1 MKRSNEP
8 VDRDANSRSRSPG
21 LSRADRERAAR
32 GGRSLRIDDD
42 GFWRF
47 ENPKVWVRLRWLS
60 GEDIQGRISV
70 CRLSELL
77 VWLQAGC
84 IPGVPHADS
93 RAQRGTY
100 ELVWDS
106 VVLKS
111 EYHEWLPG
119 HIHDDTVLTVVYK
132 VDDDQENE

>member
-8 VDRDANSRSRSPG
+8 ADRDANSRSRSPG

-32 GGRSLRIDDD
+32 GGRSLWIDE
-42 GFWRF
+42 GW
-47 ENPKVWVRLRWLS
+47 NPTVWVRFRWLS
-60 GEDIQGRISV
+60 GEEIEGRIEAWN
-70 CRLSELL
+70 LSELL
-77 VWLQAGC
+77 VWLQSGC

-106 VVLKS
+106 VVLKP
-111 EYHEWLPG
+111 EYHEWLPD
-119 HIHDDTVLTVVYK
+119 HIHDDTVLTVVHK
-132 VDDDQENE
+132 VDDDQDNE

>member
-8 VDRDANSRSRSPG
+8 ADRDANSRSRSPG

-60 GEDIQGRISV
+60 GEAIEGRISA
-70 CRLSELL
+70 CGLSELL
-77 VWLQAGC
+77 AKLQSGG

-93 RAQRGTY
+93 RAQRGNY

-106 VVLKS
+106 VLLKP
-111 EYHEWLPG
+111 EYHDWLPDHM
-119 HIHDDTVLTVVYK
+119 HIDT
-132 VDDDQENE
+132 

>member
-8 VDRDANSRSRSPG
+8 ADRDANSRSRSPG

-32 GGRSLRIDDD
+32 GGRSLWIDDD
-42 GFWRF
+42 W
-47 ENPKVWVRLRWLS
+47 NHKVRIRLRWLS
-60 GEDIQGRISV
+60 GEDIQGRITV
-70 CRLSELL
+70 CSLSELL
-77 VWLQAGC
+77 VWLQSGY

-106 VVLKS
+106 VVLKP

-132 VDDDQENE
+132 VDDDQEDE